1 MFLFSAESK
10 RLKLENH
17 FLHSGEKADLKWK
30 QQISNTRL
38 PAAKSSV
45 RPRVTAFLVF
55 RLLIDN
61 CRNTNAAFNVGCFDP
76 KIATEQYM

>member
-1 MFLFSAESK
+1 MEAADKQHEATSRKVVGATSSDGFSS
-10 RLKLENH
+10 L
-17 FLHSGEKADLKWK
+17 
-30 QQISNTRL
+30 
-38 PAAKSSV
+38 
-45 RPRVTAFLVF
+45 